1 MIEFRLLGEVRLRG
15 TDQGEV
21 HALLRQPKRL
31 ALLAYLV
38 TPLPGTWHRR
48 ETLLALFWPDLDTVH
63 ARTSLRNA
71 LYVLRQILGD
81 DVLRNRGDE
90 EISVDPARLETDLG
104 KVWTAIKHG
113 RMEDALA
120 NYRGELLPGLFA
132 SDSEGFQR
140 WLDIERA
147 RVKVEVSRAALS
159 LITSLER
166 AGNLPEALGVAQ
178 RAIEIQPHDENAV
191 RRLIS
196 LHEAMGDRAGALGVF
211 ESYRSRL
218 EAEFDAEPAPETIA
232 LADRLRMSSEA
243 SMPRTRHTVVERH
256 PIASVSASAEIS
268 GNSPSDSPSAKT
280 QTLMERI
287 RAGKEERA
295 GNRERM
301 LLIAAAL
308 GVLISAGFIWGL
320 LRPRSPNQV
329 LRYALAVDSSEA
341 MVPGASWSGRLAIS
355 PDGTRLAYIGGPSGE
370 LLVRPR
376 SQLRATVI
384 SGTNGAVTPFFSPDG
399 QRIGFLGEN
408 HVHIVSATGDSVIA
422 VCDTLTGVA
431 GAAWGRDGFLY
442 VDGRGYTSLLRVE
455 AKAKSRPRWFTTL
468 DTAAGEVNHSWP
480 DVLPNGKG
488 VLFVVTF
495 TGTNGVSDSL
505 SYAIAVAE
513 VPSGKHRVIVNDAKY
528 ARYAA
533 PGYLLYVTTKKTLM
547 VTPFDQNAMKVTG
560 APTRVI
566 EGMRLGRFG
575 SADLAVSAAGTLVY
589 VTGGGQDKREVVWVT
604 RDGRRQ
610 SVDPDWQSEL
620 WAPALSPNGKQLAI
634 TRRLSGQ
641 RIDVLVKQLDR
652 GPGIVVSLEQNGGF
666 YPSWT
671 PDGKSVT
678 FTSDETRGS
687 VSFWT
692 SKADGSAPP
701 VLQFRHKRWVFSS
714 VWSPDGKWLVYRDR
728 GARPDSGDI
737 LGVRPGLDTSPV
749 PLVASRFW
757 ETTPAFS
764 PDGHWLAYTS
774 DESGPNQVYVVPF
787 PDTHAAKWAV
797 STSGGTD
804 PEWSHRGN
812 ELFYRDGAGNLVA
825 AEVKTSPTFLVG
837 RATSLFSTAGLEML
851 LGLKGYAVSP
861 DDRRFLMI
869 RPAVGAPEKLI
880 VVENWFE
887 ELKAKSSSR

>member
-1 MIEFRLLGEVRLRG
+1 MIEFQLLGEVRLHG
-15 TDQGEV
+15 ADEGEV

-71 LYVLRQILGD
+71 IYVLRQILGD

-90 EISVDPARLETDLG
+90 EISVDPAKLETDLE

-147 RVKVEVSRAALS
+147 RLKVEVSRAALS
-159 LITSLER
+159 LVTSLER
-166 AGNLPEALGVAQ
+166 AGNLREALGVAQ
-178 RAIEIQPHDENAV
+178 RAIEIQPDDETAV
-191 RRLIS
+191 RRLII

-211 ESYRSRL
+211 EIYRTRL
-218 EAEFDAEPAPETIA
+218 GAEFDAQPAPETIA
-232 LADRLRMSSEA
+232 LANRLRVSSEA
-243 SMPRTRHTVVERH
+243 SMQRTRHPVVERH
-256 PIASVSASAEIS
+256 PIALA
-268 GNSPSDSPSAKT
+268 DPSAAQLAEVSGSGSAAINKG
-280 QTLMERI
+280 ER
-287 RAGKEERA
+287 RSGHRQRVLSVAT
-295 GNRERM
+295 
-301 LLIAAAL
+301 AL
-308 GVLISAGFIWGL
+308 GVLIAAGLIWA
-320 LRPRSPNQV
+320 LRPRSSNQV
-329 LRYALAVDSSEA
+329 LRYTLAVDSSEA
-341 MVPGASWSGRLAIS
+341 MAPGASWSGRLAVS
-355 PDGTRLAYIGGPSGE
+355 PDGTRFAYIGGPNGE
-370 LLVRPR
+370 LLVRLR
-376 SQLRATVI
+376 NQLRATAI
-384 SGTNGAVTPFFSPDG
+384 SGTNGALTPFFSPDG

-408 HVHIVSATGDSVIA
+408 HVHIVSATGDSLIA

-431 GAAWGRDGFLY
+431 GASWGRDGFIY
-442 VDGRGYTSLLRVE
+442 VDGRGYRSLLRVE
-455 AKAKSRPRWFTTL
+455 AKARSRPRWFTTL

-505 SYAIAVAE
+505 SYAIAVADI
-513 VPSGKHRVIVNDAKY
+513 PSGKHRVIVNDAKFG
-528 ARYAA
+528 RYVSS
-533 PGYLLYVTTKKTLM
+533 GYLLYITTKKVLM
-547 VTPFDQNAMKVTG
+547 VAPFDQNAMKITG
-560 APTRVI
+560 APRPLI

-589 VTGGGQDKREVVWVT
+589 ATGGGENKREVVWVT
-604 RDGRRQ
+604 RDGRQQ

-620 WAPALSPNGKQLAI
+620 WVPALSPNGKQLAI
-634 TRRLSGQ
+634 TRRFSGQ
-641 RIDVLVKQLDR
+641 RIDVWVKQLDR
-652 GPGIVVSLEQNGGF
+652 GPGIVVSLQQNGGF
-666 YPSWT
+666 YPTWT
-671 PDGKSVT
+671 PDGRSVT
-678 FTSDETRGS
+678 FTSDETNGAA
-687 VSFWT
+687 SFWT
-692 SKADGSAPP
+692 SRADGSAPP
-701 VLQFRHKRWVFSS
+701 VLQFRSKRWVFST

-728 GARPDSGDI
+728 GVPPDSGDI
-737 LGVRPGLDTSPV
+737 LGVRPGLDASPV
-749 PLVASRFW
+749 PLVASRYW
-757 ETTPAFS
+757 ETTPAIS
-764 PDGHWLAYTS
+764 PDGRWLAYTA
-774 DESGPNQVYVVPF
+774 DESGLNQVYVVPF
-787 PDTHAAKWAV
+787 PNTRAAKWAV

-812 ELFYRDGAGNLVA
+812 ELFYRDAAGNLVA
-825 AEVKTSPTFLVG
+825 VEVITTPTFLIG
-837 RATSLFSTAGLEML
+837 RATSLFSTVGLEMVP
-851 LGLKGYAVSP
+851 GLKGYAVTP
-861 DDRRFLMI
+861 DDHHFLMI

>member
-1 MIEFRLLGEVRLRG
+1 MIEFQLLGEIRLRG
-15 TDQGEV
+15 TDEEEV
-21 HALLRQPKRL
+21 HALLRQPKRV

-48 ETLLALFWPDLDTVH
+48 ETLLALFWPELDTVH

-81 DVLRNRGDE
+81 DVLQNRGDE

-113 RMEDALA
+113 RMENALA

-132 SDSEGFQR
+132 SDSQGFQR

-147 RVKVEVSRAALS
+147 RLKVEVSRAALS
-159 LITSLER
+159 LVTSLER
-166 AGNLPEALGVAQ
+166 AGNLREALGVAQ
-178 RAIEIQPHDENAV
+178 RAIEIQPDDETAV
-191 RRLIS
+191 RRLIT

-211 ESYRSRL
+211 EAYRSRL
-218 EAEFDAEPAPETIA
+218 EAEFDAGPAPETIA
-232 LADRLRMSSEA
+232 LANRLRVSSEPA
-243 SMPRTRHTVVERH
+243 MPRTRHPVAERH
-256 PIASVSASAEIS
+256 PVASAGASAAQPAEIS
-268 GNSPSDSPSAKT
+268 GNAPADSPSADI
-280 QTLMERI
+280 QILMERI

-295 GNRERM
+295 RHRERM
-301 LLIAAAL
+301 LLVAAAL

-341 MVPGASWSGRLAIS
+341 MVAAASWSGRLAIS
-355 PDGTRLAYIGGPSGE
+355 PDGTRLAYIGGPKGE

-376 SQLRATVI
+376 NELRATAT
-384 SGTNGAVTPFFSPDG
+384 SGTAGAVTPFFSPDG
-399 QRIGFLGEN
+399 QRVGFLGEN
-408 HVHIVSATGDSVIA
+408 HVRIVSANGDSVIA

-431 GAAWGRDGFLY
+431 GASWGGDGFIY

-455 AKAKSRPRWFTTL
+455 AKARSIPRWFTTL
-468 DTAAGEVNHSWP
+468 DTAAGEVDHSWP

-488 VLFVVTF
+488 VVFAITF
-495 TGTNGVSDSL
+495 TGTNGVRDSL
-505 SYAIAVAE
+505 SYAIAVAD

-528 ARYAA
+528 ARYVTS
-533 PGYLLYVTTKKTLM
+533 GYLLYITTKKTLM
-547 VTPFDQNAMKVTG
+547 VAPFDQDAMKVTG
-560 APTRVI
+560 VPTPLI

-589 VTGGGQDKREVVWVT
+589 VTGGGQDQREVVWVT

-620 WAPALSPNGKQLAI
+620 WVPALSPNGKQLAI

-641 RIDVLVKQLDR
+641 RIDILVKQLDR
-652 GPGIVVSLEQNGGF
+652 GPGIVVSSEQNGGF
-666 YPSWT
+666 YPAWT
-671 PDGKSVT
+671 PDGRSVT
-678 FTSDETRGS
+678 FTSDETNGKA
-687 VSFWT
+687 SFWT

-701 VLQFRHKRWVFSS
+701 VLQFRSKRWVFST

-728 GARPDSGDI
+728 GVRPDSGDI

-787 PDTHAAKWAV
+787 PNTHAAKWAV

-825 AEVKTSPTFLVG
+825 AEVKTSPTFLIG
-837 RATSLFSTAGLEML
+837 RATSLFSTVGLEML

-887 ELKAKSSSR
+887 ELKRK

>member
-1 MIEFRLLGEVRLRG
+1 MIEFQLLGEIRLRG
-15 TDQGEV
+15 ADEGEV

-31 ALLAYLV
+31 ALLAYMV

-90 EISVDPARLETDLG
+90 EVSVDPARLETDLG

-113 RMEDALA
+113 RMENALA

-147 RVKVEVSRAALS
+147 RLKVEVSRAALS
-159 LITSLER
+159 LATSLER

-178 RAIEIQPHDENAV
+178 RAIEIQPDDETAV
-191 RRLIS
+191 RRLIT

-218 EAEFDAEPAPETIA
+218 RDEFDAEPAPETIA
-232 LADRLRMSSEA
+232 LANRLRVSSEA
-243 SMPRTRHTVVERH
+243 SIPRMRHPVVERR
-256 PIASVSASAEIS
+256 PAETTATTI
-268 GNSPSDSPSAKT
+268 PSEPAAMKEG
-280 QTLMERI
+280 ER
-287 RAGKEERA
+287 RAGHRGRTLLVA
-295 GNRERM
+295 G
-301 LLIAAAL
+301 AL
-308 GVLISAGFIWGL
+308 GFLISAGFIWGL

-329 LRYALAVDSSEA
+329 LRYALSVDSSEA
-341 MVPGASWSGRLAIS
+341 MVPGGSWSGRLAIS
-355 PDGTRLAYIGGPSGE
+355 PDGTRLAYIGGPNGE

-376 SQLRATVI
+376 NQLRATAI
-384 SGTNGAVTPFFSPDG
+384 PGTNGALTPFFSPDG
-399 QRIGFLGEN
+399 QRIGFLGEG
-408 HVHIVSATGDSVIA
+408 HVHMVSANGDSVIA

-431 GAAWGRDGFLY
+431 GASWGRDGFMY
-442 VDGRGYTSLLRVE
+442 VDGRGYKSLLRVE

-495 TGTNGVSDSL
+495 TGTNGISDSL
-505 SYAIAVAE
+505 SYAIAVAD

-528 ARYAA
+528 ARYVTS
-533 PGYLLYVTTKKTLM
+533 GYLLYITTKKTLM
-547 VTPFDQNAMKVTG
+547 VAPFDQDAMKVIG
-560 APTRVI
+560 APTPVI

-589 VTGGGQDKREVVWVT
+589 ATGGGQDKREVVRVT

-620 WAPALSPNGKQLAI
+620 WVPALSPNGKQLAI
-634 TRRLSGQ
+634 TRRFSGQ
-641 RIDVLVKQLDR
+641 RIDVWVKQLDR
-652 GPGIVVSLEQNGGF
+652 GPGIIVSLQQNGGF
-666 YPSWT
+666 YPAWT
-671 PDGKSVT
+671 PDGRSVT
-678 FTSDETRGS
+678 FTSDETNGKA
-687 VSFWT
+687 SFWT
-692 SKADGSAPP
+692 SRADGSAPP
-701 VLQFRHKRWVFSS
+701 VLQFRSNRWVFST

-728 GARPDSGDI
+728 GAPPDSGDI

-749 PLVASRFW
+749 PLVASRYW
-757 ETTPAFS
+757 ETTPAVS
-764 PDGHWLAYTS
+764 PDGRWLAYTA
-774 DESGPNQVYVVPF
+774 DESGLNQVYVVPF
-787 PDTHAAKWAV
+787 PNTHAAKWAV

-812 ELFYRDGAGNLVA
+812 ELFYRDGAGNLIAV
-825 AEVKTSPTFLVG
+825 EVKTSPTFLIG
-837 RATSLFSTAGLEML
+837 RATSLFSTVGLEMIP
-851 LGLKGYAVSP
+851 GLKGYAVTP
-861 DDRRFLMI
+861 DDRHFLMI
-869 RPAVGAPEKLI
+869 RPAVGPPEKLI

-887 ELKAKSSSR
+887 ELKAKSPLR

>member
-1 MIEFRLLGEVRLRG
+1 MIEFQVLGEVRLRG
-15 TDQGEV
+15 TDLGEV

-48 ETLLALFWPDLDTVH
+48 ETLLALFWPELDGVH

-81 DVLRNRGDE
+81 DVLRNRGDD

-113 RMEDALA
+113 RMEEALA

-147 RVKVEVSRAALS
+147 RLKLEVSRAALS
-159 LITSLER
+159 LVTSLER
-166 AGNLPEALGVAQ
+166 AGNLREALGVAQ
-178 RAIEIQPHDENAV
+178 RAIEIQPDDETAV
-191 RRLIS
+191 RRLIT

-211 ESYRSRL
+211 EIYRSRL
-218 EAEFDAEPAPETIA
+218 EAEFEAEPAPETVA
-232 LADRLRMSSEA
+232 LANRLRVSSEA
-243 SMPRTRHTVVERH
+243 SMPRTRHPVFERR
-256 PIASVSASAEIS
+256 PAVATATSIASGPAAVKE
-268 GNSPSDSPSAKT
+268 GG
-280 QTLMERI
+280 
-287 RAGKEERA
+287 RAGHRK
-295 GNRERM
+295 RM
-301 LLIAAAL
+301 LLAAAAL
-308 GVLISAGFIWGL
+308 GVLISAGFMWGL

-341 MVPGASWSGRLAIS
+341 MVPGGSWSGRIAIS
-355 PDGTRLAYIGGPSGE
+355 PDGKRLAYIGGPNGE

-376 SQLRATVI
+376 DQLRATAI
-384 SGTNGAVTPFFSPDG
+384 SGTKGALTPFFSPDG
-399 QRIGFLGEN
+399 QRIGFLGER
-408 HVHIVSATGDSVIA
+408 HVHMVSADGDSVIA

-431 GAAWGRDGFLY
+431 GASWGPDGFMY

-455 AKAKSRPRWFTTL
+455 AKARSRPRWFTTL

-495 TGTNGVSDSL
+495 TGTNGINDSL
-505 SYAIAVAE
+505 SYAIAVADI
-513 VPSGKHRVIVNDAKY
+513 PSGKHRVIVNDAKY
-528 ARYAA
+528 ARYVTS
-533 PGYLLYVTTKKTLM
+533 GYLVYITTKKTLM
-547 VTPFDQNAMKVTG
+547 VAPFDQDAMKVTG
-560 APTRVI
+560 APTPLI

-589 VTGGGQDKREVVWVT
+589 ATGGGENKREIVSVT

-620 WAPALSPNGKQLAI
+620 WVPALSPDGKQLAI
-634 TRRLSGQ
+634 TRRFSGQ
-641 RIDVLVKQLDR
+641 RVDVWVKQLDR
-652 GPGIVVSLEQNGGF
+652 GPGIVVSLQQNGGF
-666 YPSWT
+666 YPAWT
-671 PDGKSVT
+671 PDGRSVT
-678 FTSDETRGS
+678 FTSDETKGTA
-687 VSFWT
+687 SFWT
-692 SKADGSAPP
+692 SRADGSAPP
-701 VLQFRHKRWVFSS
+701 VLQFHSKRWVFSTL
-714 VWSPDGKWLVYRDR
+714 WSPDGKWLVYRDR
-728 GARPDSGDI
+728 GIPPDSGDI
-737 LGVRPGLDTSPV
+737 LGVRPGLDTAPV

-757 ETTPAFS
+757 ETTPALS
-764 PDGHWLAYTS
+764 PDGRWLAYAA
-774 DESGPNQVYVVPF
+774 DESGVNQVYVVPF
-787 PDTHAAKWAV
+787 PNTHAAKWAV

-825 AEVKTSPTFLVG
+825 VEVKTSPRFLIL
-837 RATSLFSTAGLEML
+837 RAKSLFSTAGLEML

-861 DDRRFLMI
+861 DDRHFLMI
-869 RPAVGAPEKLI
+869 RPAAVAPEKLI

-887 ELKAKSSSR
+887 ELKAKSLLR